1 MAQKRIEA
9 VWSPEIDFGD
19 SQLAMTYKPGQTIG
33 GRGDKPD
40 TEANRRSR
48 QRWAGVQDLEDSNKA
63 LDAFAKRALTNLY
76 GKNWHKRKDIL
87 FAFVATPE
95 YKDKSGTKNKNLHYH
110 ITFGYRQEIEI
121 KIYDHKAAFIEAAEK
136 TDKRLF
142 GVTSELYLEEVKH
155 LDAYIDY
162 SRKNLA
168 NSGGKLEPVVIL
180 SRSQIEGFGSDT
192 KALCAAPTTSGIA
205 PNKDDLQAN
214 AVVAGNT
221 NLLTPYME
229 QLEPLEVRGASNEAG
244 STGPKSKTLV
254 DQESGEISA
263 TNKPMPY
270 KMINHLKHTYMNKHT
285 YKYLYK
291 IQSMLNNLSRI
302 LKDRLSNVIPKNIPK
317 ISYSQIAS
325 HTERKTK
332 EAQLRLF
339 ELPEASSS
347 EIHTIDIEP
356 SSFLVSDISDIS
368 PKSVNENVLTSN
380 TKLEPAEPLIRQ
392 EWLCYP
398 VRVEYRGNVAGVEQF
413 ETVYFDCET
422 CIPATKFDSAR
433 IGSVC
438 GVMAYLK
445 AGQVWEET
453 GQLFPELDADRRA
466 WRRKDL
472 IRKEL
477 ANLLNSYL
485 SDNYKWYYRFPERY
499 YYSIDRAANAT
510 CEGTNYIW
518 ENRFFVDLAD
528 LLQSDFWPDF

>member
-1 MAQKRIEA
+1 MAKKKMEA
-9 VWSPEIDFGD
+9 DWGPEIDFGD

-33 GRGDKPD
+33 GKGDKPD

-48 QRWAGVQDLEDSNKA
+48 QRWASVHDLEDSNKA
-63 LDAFAKRALTNLY
+63 VDAFAKSALTNLY
-76 GKNWHKRKDIL
+76 GRNWQKRKDIL
-87 FAFVATPE
+87 FAFVAIPE
-95 YKDKSGTKNKNLHYH
+95 YKSRSGTRNKNLHYH
-110 ITFGYRQEIEI
+110 ITFGYLQETEI
-121 KIYDHKAAFIEAAEK
+121 KIYDVKAAFIEAAK
-136 TDKRLF
+136 KIDNRMF

-168 NSGGKLEPVVIL
+168 SSGGKLEPTVIL
-180 SRSQIEGFGSDT
+180 SMSQIEGFGSDT
-192 KALCAAPTTSGIA
+192 NALCVAPTRSEIA
-205 PNKDDLQAN
+205 RDKEDLKAN

-221 NLLTPYME
+221 NLLTPHME
-229 QLEPLEVRGASNEAG
+229 QLEPLEMRGASNEAG
-244 STGPKSKTLV
+244 STDPKSKALV

-270 KMINHLKHTYMNKHT
+270 KIINNQKHTNKNNNT
-285 YKYLYK
+285 SKYQYK
-291 IQSMLNNLSRI
+291 IQNMLNIVSKI
-302 LKDRLSNVIPKNIPK
+302 LIERLSDIIPKNIPK
-317 ISYSQIAS
+317 ISYTQITN
-325 HTERKTK
+325 HTQGKPKRV
-332 EAQLRLF
+332 QSRHI

-347 EIHTIDIEP
+347 EIHTIEIEP
-356 SSFLVSDISDIS
+356 SNFLVSDISDIS
-368 PKSVNENVLTSN
+368 PKSVNDNVLTSN

-398 VRVEYRGNVAGVEQF
+398 VRVEYHGNAAGVEQF

-485 SDNYKWYYRFPERY
+485 LDNYKWYYRFPERY
-499 YYSIDRAANAT
+499 YYSIDRAAKAT

-518 ENRFFVDLAD
+518 ENRFLVDLAD